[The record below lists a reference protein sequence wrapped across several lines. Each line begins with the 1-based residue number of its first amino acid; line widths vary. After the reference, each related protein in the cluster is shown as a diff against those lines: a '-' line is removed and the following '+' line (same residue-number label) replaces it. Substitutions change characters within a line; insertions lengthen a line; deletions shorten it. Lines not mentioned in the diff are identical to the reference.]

1 MLLVIWLVCAACA
14 ALCYAIAE
22 SKNRDQVV
30 ALCMGFLFGI
40 FAVIGYVI
48 LPKKE
53 A

>member
-1 MLLVIWLVCAACA
+1 MLLVIWLVCA